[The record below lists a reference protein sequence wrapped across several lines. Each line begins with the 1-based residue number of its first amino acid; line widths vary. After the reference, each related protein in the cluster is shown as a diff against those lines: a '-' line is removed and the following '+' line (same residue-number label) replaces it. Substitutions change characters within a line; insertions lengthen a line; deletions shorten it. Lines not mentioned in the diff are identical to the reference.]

1 MDCDEAIESL
11 AGDFDRIRRQLLDVE
26 WDCERN
32 MSGPLAELSALR
44 RDVNNLLTE
53 LYGEIDSLYESLQEH
68 GGA

>member
-11 AGDFDRIRRQLLDVE
+11 AGDFDRIRKHLLDVE
-26 WDCERN
+26 WEWEKN
-32 MSGPLAELSALR
+32 MSHPLAELSALR

-53 LYGEIDSLYESLQEH
+53 LYGEIDSLYENLQEH